1 MGPRD
6 VGTEPGGRPNHGH
19 DGGIEGRVRQH
30 QVAFTTLAAGNVSVQ
45 WTGPLSDGISDIIN
59 GLEGHGNPLFQQ
71 GYDQIKTVLAEVL
84 P

>member
-1 MGPRD
+1 M
-6 VGTEPGGRPNHGH
+6 
-19 DGGIEGRVRQH
+19 
-30 QVAFTTLAAGNVSVQ
+30 AAGNVSVQ